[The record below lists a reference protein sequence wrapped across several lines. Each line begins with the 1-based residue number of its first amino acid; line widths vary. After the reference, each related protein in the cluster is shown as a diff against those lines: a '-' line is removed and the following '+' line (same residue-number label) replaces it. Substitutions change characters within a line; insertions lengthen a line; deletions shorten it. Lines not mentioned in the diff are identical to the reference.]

1 MRLRAL
7 CAKASC
13 LAILAAAPAEA
24 QVAWEAPLL
33 VAPGT
38 PSGLGLYLTDP
49 HPGDLL
55 AVMVTYRAQGAPGG
69 LGWRVGV
76 TEERRDRIALFGGV
90 DVSGLIRGADAE
102 FPLDLIWVSGVGAS
116 TFDDVFT
123 VSVPLAMMAGRTLD
137 SENADFTPYVGPRI
151 VLDGT
156 FGDGSD
162 GLSNDDASLEVAVDF
177 GVDLAFDEAWMIRF
191 AATLGDRDAL
201 AIGVV
206 IGARD

>member
-1 MRLRAL
+1 MRFTTLCLTSIVAAL
-7 CAKASC
+7 LVAQ
-13 LAILAAAPAEA
+13 PARA

-55 AVMVTYRAQGAPGG
+55 AVMISFRDRGAPGG

-76 TEERRDRIALFGGV
+76 TEEVGDRIALFGGV
-90 DVSGLIRGADAE
+90 DVSGPIRDADSE

-116 TFDDVFT
+116 YFDDAFT
-123 VSVPLAMMAGRTLD
+123 VSVPLAMMAGRTID
-137 SENADFTPYVGPRI
+137 SENARFTPYLGPRI

-156 FGDGSD
+156 FGG
-162 GLSNDDASLEVAVDF
+162 GPGDDTSLEVAVDF
-177 GVDLAFDEAWMIRF
+177 GVDLAFDASWMIRF
-191 AATLGDRDAL
+191 AASLGDRDAL

-206 IGARD
+206 LGAGS